1 MAGTRTNKTTGASVR
16 DDRRKRRNSKSQ
28 RPVPVRFWL
37 TIGIVAGVLTF
48 VMSGQSNT
56 GAQESGQQD
65 VASQH
70 VQEKKEPVFDFY
82 KVLPE
87 LEVVVDGIKLE
98 SEPKP
103 KQKLVPVIE
112 EHLVTQVIAPDRA
125 SASQN
130 QEPQNP
136 VLPKDPPVAGSEL
149 AAVSPQSGSTS
160 EYLLQ
165 AGSFR
170 ETGDAD
176 RMRGEL
182 LLNGFESH
190 IQSVAINGH
199 TWYRVHVGPFA
210 SKQLAETTR
219 AELAEL
225 GMAAIVKQHK

>member
-1 MAGTRTNKTTGASVR
+1 MTGTRTNKTTGASVR
-16 DDRRKRRNSKSQ
+16 DDRPKRRNSKSQ

-37 TIGIVAGVLTF
+37 TVGIVAGVLTF
-48 VMSGQSNT
+48 VMSGQSNI
-56 GAQESGQQD
+56 GAQEPGQQD
-65 VASQH
+65 VASEH

-87 LEVVVDGIKLE
+87 LEVVVDGIKSE

-103 KQKLVPVIE
+103 EQKSVPVIE
-112 EHLVTQVIAPDRA
+112 EHLVTQVIAPGRA
-125 SASQN
+125 SVS
-130 QEPQNP
+130 QNP
-136 VLPKDPPVAGSEL
+136 VLPKDPPVTGSEL

>member
-16 DDRRKRRNSKSQ
+16 DDRPKRRNSKSQ

-56 GAQESGQQD
+56 GAQEPGQQD

-87 LEVVVDGIKLE
+87 LEVVVDGIKSESESE

-103 KQKLVPVIE
+103 GQKLVPVIE

-125 SASQN
+125 SVS
-130 QEPQNP
+130 QNP

-149 AAVSPQSGSTS
+149 AAVSPPSASTS

-190 IQSVAINGH
+190 IQSVVINGN

-219 AELAEL
+219 AKLAEL

>member
-1 MAGTRTNKTTGASVR
+1 MVGTRTNKITGASVR
-16 DDRRKRRNSKSQ
+16 DDRSRRRNSKSQ

-37 TIGIVAGVLTF
+37 TVGIVAGVLTF

-56 GAQESGQQD
+56 GAQELGQQD
-65 VASQH
+65 VVSQH

-87 LEVVVDGIKLE
+87 LDVVVDGIKSE
-98 SEPKP
+98 SGPKP
-103 KQKLVPVIE
+103 EQKSVPVIE
-112 EHLVTQVIAPDRA
+112 EHLVTQVIAPERA
-125 SASQN
+125 SVSQK
-130 QEPQNP
+130 P
-136 VLPKDPPVAGSEL
+136 VLPKDPPAAGSEL
-149 AAVSPQSGSTS
+149 AAVSPQSAGTG

-170 ETGDAD
+170 KTGDAD

-190 IQSVAINGH
+190 IQSVVINGN
-199 TWYRVHVGPFA
+199 TWYRVHVGPFVN
-210 SKQLAETTR
+210 KQLAETTR

>member
-16 DDRRKRRNSKSQ
+16 DDRPKRRNSKSQ

-56 GAQESGQQD
+56 GAQEPGQQD

-87 LEVVVDGIKLE
+87 LEVVVDGIKSE

-103 KQKLVPVIE
+103 EQKLVPVIE
-112 EHLVTQVIAPDRA
+112 EQLATQVIAPGRA
-125 SASQN
+125 SVS
-130 QEPQNP
+130 QNP

-149 AAVSPQSGSTS
+149 AAVSSQSASTS

-190 IQSVAINGH
+190 IQSVAVNGN

-219 AELAEL
+219 AKLAEL

>member
-1 MAGTRTNKTTGASVR
+1 MAGTRTNKITGASVR
-16 DDRRKRRNSKSQ
+16 DDRPRRRNSKSQ

-37 TIGIVAGVLTF
+37 TVGIVAGVLTF

-56 GAQESGQQD
+56 GAQELGQQD
-65 VASQH
+65 VASQD

-87 LEVVVDGIKLE
+87 LDVVVDGIQSE

-103 KQKLVPVIE
+103 EQKLVPVIE
-112 EHLVTQVIAPDRA
+112 EHLVTQVIAPERA
-125 SASQN
+125 SVS
-130 QEPQNP
+130 QNP
-136 VLPKDPPVAGSEL
+136 VPPKDPPAARSEL
-149 AAVSPQSGSTS
+149 AAVSPQPAGTG

-170 ETGDAD
+170 KTGDAD

-190 IQSVAINGH
+190 IQSVVINGN

-219 AELAEL
+219 TELAEL